1 MTYYQKGAQ
10 IGRAT
15 PTQSGGTKGVSLF
28 PVVFLAFVLVPIIEI
43 AVFIKVGGLIGV
55 LPTLALVIGIAIF
68 ATWLLRQQ
76 GLQTFN
82 KAQAALSRGEMPV
95 GEMMDGF
102 FLVLAA
108 LLMVTPG
115 LLTDAIGFLLL
126 VPAVRTMLGA
136 LARRWAMSHAVKT
149 EFYQSSSEFRTG
161 ERNQPSGRGPII
173 DGEAHEI
180 DPEKGINGPDLD
192 R

>member
-1 MTYYQKGAQ
+1 M
-10 IGRAT
+10 
-15 PTQSGGTKGVSLF
+15 F
-28 PVVFLAFVLVPIIEI
+28 PVIFLAFVLVPIIEI

-68 ATWLLRQQ
+68 GTWLLRQQ
-76 GLQTFN
+76 GLQTFT

-126 VPAVRTMLGA
+126 VPAVRTLLAA
-136 LARRWAMSHAVKT
+136 LARRWAMTHAVKT
-149 EFYQSSSEFRTG
+149 EFYQSTSEFHTEARHH
-161 ERNQPSGRGPII
+161 RSGQGPII

-180 DPEKGINGPDLD
+180 EPGKGIDGPDRD

>member
-1 MTYYQKGAQ
+1 
-10 IGRAT
+10 
-15 PTQSGGTKGVSLF
+15 LF
-28 PVVFLAFVLVPIIEI
+28 PVIFLAFVLVPIVEI

-68 ATWLLRQQ
+68 GTWLLRQQ

-82 KAQAALSRGEMPV
+82 KAQSALSRGEMPV

-136 LARRWAMSHAVKT
+136 LARRWATAHAIKT
-149 EFYQSSSEFRTG
+149 EFYQSSAEFRT
-161 ERNQPSGRGPII
+161 EEPNQPSRQGPII

-180 DPEKGINGPDLD
+180 DPRNGIDGPD
-192 R
+192 RNR

>member
-1 MTYYQKGAQ
+1 M
-10 IGRAT
+10 
-15 PTQSGGTKGVSLF
+15 F
-28 PVVFLAFVLVPIIEI
+28 PVIFLAFVLVPIVEI

-55 LPTLALVIGIAIF
+55 LPTLALIIGIAIF
-68 ATWLLRQQ
+68 GIWLLRQQ

-82 KAQAALSRGEMPV
+82 KAQSALSQGEMPV

-115 LLTDAIGFLLL
+115 LLTDAVGFLLL
-126 VPAVRTMLGA
+126 VPGIRTAFGA
-136 LARRWAMSHAVKT
+136 LARRWAMKHAVKT
-149 EFYQSSSEFRTG
+149 EFYQSSTEFRTG
-161 ERNQPSGRGPII
+161 ERHQSPGKGHII

-180 DPEKGINGPDLD
+180 DPRDGLEGPD
-192 R
+192 RNR